1 MTNFHQLLAITV
13 YKPLLKVK
21 FISSLQIVIAISLE
35 KNSWKTMF
43 KQNSL
48 NFSNEKAAW
57 PFWFYWTDIVC
68 FCEFLVKINCG
79 FYLDYFEQ
87 LTRLRL
93 ID

>member
-1 MTNFHQLLAITV
+1 MTNSHQISAITV

-21 FISSLQIVIAISLE
+21 FISSSQIVIAISLE

-57 PFWFYWTDIVC
+57 PF
-68 FCEFLVKINCG
+68 
-79 FYLDYFEQ
+79 
-87 LTRLRL
+87 
-93 ID
+93 

>member
-1 MTNFHQLLAITV
+1 MINSHQLSAITV

-21 FISSLQIVIAISLE
+21 FISSSQIVIAIILR
-35 KNSWKTMF
+35 KHSWKTLF
-43 KQNSL
+43 KQSNL

-68 FCEFLVKINCG
+68 FCEFLIKINGG

>member
-35 KNSWKTMF
+35 KNSGKTMF

-48 NFSNEKAAW
+48 NFSNEKAA
-57 PFWFYWTDIVC
+57 
-68 FCEFLVKINCG
+68 
-79 FYLDYFEQ
+79 
-87 LTRLRL
+87 
-93 ID
+93 